1 MAKRVKTPK
10 RAEVYQ
16 HDEQAVLRPDAG
28 TQAQFKKRREPKR
41 YRYDDSLSPALDWD
55 GQNHAREL
63 GEWLLA
69 QVEEA
74 SQLDPP
80 HRFDSPRSFGEIE
93 VAGLTDAVEALKR
106 ISKPFL
112 DWAGKAEQVSFDVPT
127 LPLFVHERL
136 STKAILETLK
146 GHERDQQAEFQL
158 FADPQLPL
166 HQQLAAYEHK
176 GGWTNRLILG
186 DSLVVMNSLLEYEG
200 LVAVTV

>member
-1 MAKRVKTPK
+1 
-10 RAEVYQ
+10 
-16 HDEQAVLRPDAG
+16 LRPEAG

-69 QVEEA
+69 RIEEA
-74 SQLDPP
+74 PRLDPP
-80 HRFDSPRSFGEIE
+80 HRFDSLRSYNGLEI
-93 VAGLTDAVEALKR
+93 AGLSDAVDALKR
-106 ISKPFL
+106 ISKPFF
-112 DWAGKAEQVSFDVPT
+112 DWAGKAERLSFDVPT
-127 LPLFVHERL
+127 LPLFIHERL
-136 STKAILETLK
+136 ATKAILETLK
-146 GHERDQQAEFQL
+146 AHERDRQMELQL

-200 LVAVTV
+200 LGGQVQMVYIAPRTV